1 MTAGINVPGP
11 KEACM
16 SSIPSLPSALL
27 GAIVAIALAVG
38 VHFKWSSAD
47 TVIEFRT
54 HHPAFELLRPSLH

>member
-1 MTAGINVPGP
+1 
-11 KEACM
+11 M